1 MSKAVPARPTLWTKN
16 YILIFAAN
24 FVTLS
29 AANMF
34 TSPYALHMASLGGT
48 DMDVG
53 VSAFIYA
60 IVSLLMKPVAAWFLD
75 NRSRKK
81 IYLFGLLGMAGTFS
95 SYILAPLVLLIILRG
110 FQGMFFAW
118 IITSSTTNGYDTI
131 NQERFSEGVGYLG
144 FSNAMATT
152 LMPTVGLWIYNSFGY
167 TPFFLTL
174 AGLCLASILILTR
187 FRFEKVDWQPAP
199 KLREINVFDLVIEKR
214 AFPPSMSAGF
224 SAIVNAAISN
234 YMALY
239 LKALQV
245 DFSAGLYFMMQGL
258 GTFTSRTFIGRVMEK
273 KGEEPII
280 ITCCITL
287 VLGLLGVIQ
296 AETLPLFLIGA
307 FLLGLGLGLSVTC
320 TQIMSARSVPKEHRA
335 KAAATYS
342 CAWEFFVAIGGL
354 LAGVLVTAFSYRTTF
369 WLMMIMSPLYYVT
382 YKFWVAKSDCA
393 FKVMKARE
401 KAQIE
406 ARLEEAKKRA
416 EENRDQ

>member
-1 MSKAVPARPTLWTKN
+1 MSEAVSVKPKLWTRN
-16 YILIFAAN
+16 YILIFIAN

-29 AANMF
+29 AGNMF
-34 TSPYALHMASLGGT
+34 TSPYALHMTSLGGT
-48 DMDVG
+48 DMNVG
-53 VSAFIYA
+53 VSAFVYA

-95 SYILAPLVLLIILRG
+95 LYTLAPLILLIILRG

-118 IITSSTTNGYDTI
+118 VITSSTTNGYDTI
-131 NQERFSEGVGYLG
+131 NQERFGEGVGYLG

-152 LMPTVGLWIYNSFGY
+152 LMPTVGLWIYNKFGY
-167 TPFFLTL
+167 VPFFLTL
-174 AGLCLASILILTR
+174 ASLCLISILILTR

-199 KLREINVFDLVIEKR
+199 RLKEINVFDLVIEKK

-224 SAIVNAAISN
+224 IAIVNAAISN

-239 LKALQV
+239 LKALEV

-258 GTFTSRTFIGRVMEK
+258 GTFTSRIFIGKVMEK

-280 ITCCITL
+280 ITCSITI
-287 VLGLLGVIQ
+287 VLGLLGVIC
-296 AETLPLFLIGA
+296 AERMPLFLIGA
-307 FLLGLGLGLSVTC
+307 YLMGIGIGLSVTC
-320 TQIMSARSVPKEHRA
+320 AQIMSARSVPKEHRA

-342 CAWEFFVAIGGL
+342 CCWEFFVAIGGL

-369 WLMMIMSPLYYVT
+369 WIVMIMSPLYYLT
-382 YKFWVAKSDCA
+382 YKFWVAKT
-393 FKVMKARE
+393 
-401 KAQIE
+401 
-406 ARLEEAKKRA
+406 
-416 EENRDQ
+416 